1 MQGVLV
7 EQLFALSICILSC
20 FQVISFCSWNQRRI
34 KINTLKVHFLWH
46 SCSQYPL
53 MFKQMAHGRGSKY
66 QGFLIIALY
75 FLEFLGNWSLQIMSS
90 GGGWGGVRIC
100 SGWGFLKIKNAETK
114 NNNLISSLSQTWSNK
129 ATPHAGMFK
138 VLKVSAVVIALFDFV
153 QECICCI

>member
-7 EQLFALSICILSC
+7 EQLFALRVCILSC
-20 FQVISFCSWNQRRI
+20 FQVISSCSWNQRQY
-34 KINTLKVHFLWH
+34 TESSFLVTVLLTV
-46 SCSQYPL
+46 PI
-53 MFKQMAHGRGSKY
+53 MFKQMARGRESKY
-66 QGFLIIALY
+66 QGFLIIELY
-75 FLEFLGNWSLQIMSS
+75 FLEFLGNWSLQIISF

-153 QECICCI
+153 HKCICCI